1 MKKRLLNTVK
11 FLLFLGVGLSL
22 LWLIYKDA
30 DFDEISTILKDDF
43 KYSWVIFSLF
53 IGMLSHISRTLR
65 WKMLI
70 EPTGKRASTT
80 NTLLAVMVGYIAN
93 LALPRMGEI
102 SRCAVLSKYE
112 GISFTKLVGT
122 VVFERALDVLTL
134 LLFALLAI
142 GSQFTVFGA
151 FLDAHPAFMVNVR
164 SVFSSPVP
172 YSILVVGLMLLFLLR
187 NRLKKTSGFNKIK
200 TILKN
205 FWSGLIAV
213 KHMERKWLFIGH
225 SLFIWICYFLMT
237 YVCFFAFDFTAHLSP
252 FVGMFIFV
260 MASFGMVAPV
270 QGGFGPWHFMVIQSL
285 LLYGVAKTPAATF
298 AFVVHGSMTLMLIIV
313 GFIALIA
320 LPIVNRDK

>member
-1 MKKRLLNTVK
+1 MGIG
-11 FLLFLGVGLSL
+11 LGL

-30 DFDEISTILKDDF
+30 DFDEISSILKDDF
-43 KYSWVIFSLF
+43 KYSWVIISLL

-70 EPTGKRASTT
+70 APTGKNASTL

-112 GISFTKLVGT
+112 DISFTKLIGT
-122 VVFERALDVLTL
+122 VVFERALDVIM
-134 LLFALLAI
+134 LLFFAFFAI
-142 GSQFTVFGA
+142 VSQY
-151 FLDAHPAFMVNVR
+151 
-164 SVFSSPVP
+164 SVFSSFLAAHPGFMENVHAIFYSPIP
-172 YSILVVGLMLLFLLR
+172 YVVIITGMMLIFLLR

-213 KHMERKWLFIGH
+213 KDMRRKWLFIGH

-237 YVCFFAFDFTAHLSP
+237 YVCFFAFDFTSHLSP

-260 MASFGMVAPV
+260 MASLGMVAPV

-285 LLYGVAKTPAATF
+285 LLYGVSKTPAATF
-298 AFVVHGSMTLMLIIV
+298 AFIVHGSMTLMLIIV

-320 LPIVNRDK
+320 LPLVNRNK

>member
-1 MKKRLLNTVK
+1 M
-11 FLLFLGVGLSL
+11 FLGVGIGL

-30 DFDEISTILKDDF
+30 DFDEIGSILQNDF
-43 KYSWVIFSLF
+43 NYGWVIFSLF

-70 EPTGKRASTT
+70 APTGKSASTL

-112 GISFTKLVGT
+112 DISFTKLIGT
-122 VVFERALDVLTL
+122 VVFERALDVVM
-134 LLFALLAI
+134 LLFFAFFAI
-142 GSQFTVFGA
+142 ASQFNVFSS
-151 FLDAHPAFMVNVR
+151 FLDAHPGFMINVKA
-164 SVFSSPVP
+164 VFSSPIP
-172 YSILVVGLMLLFLLR
+172 YAVVIIGLMTGFILR
-187 NRLKKTSGFNKIK
+187 KRLKKSSGFYKIK
-200 TILKN
+200 TIIKN

-213 KHMERKWLFIGH
+213 KDMERKWLFIGH

-237 YVCFFAFDFTAHLSP
+237 YVCFFAFDFTTHLSP

-285 LLYGVAKTPAATF
+285 LLYGVSKTPAATF
-298 AFVVHGSMTLMLIIV
+298 AFIVHGSMTLMLIVV
-313 GFIALIA
+313 GFLALIA
-320 LPIVNRDK
+320 LPLVNRNK